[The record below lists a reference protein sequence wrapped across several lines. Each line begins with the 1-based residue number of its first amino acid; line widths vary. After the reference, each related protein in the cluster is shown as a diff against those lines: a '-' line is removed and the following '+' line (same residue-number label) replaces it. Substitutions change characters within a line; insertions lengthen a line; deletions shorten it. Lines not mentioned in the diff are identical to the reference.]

1 MKLKAWI
8 FTCEDILGNDN
19 NYYTKN
25 VSALFFQKT
34 EWFLIDLDFHK
45 TQPQS
50 RPV

>member
-8 FTCEDILGNDN
+8 FTCEDILRNDI
-19 NYYTKN
+19 NYCTKN
-25 VSALFFQKT
+25 VSAHFFQKT

-50 RPV
+50 RPI